1 MYIVLTFDKFKSGEP
16 FNVSILKTGFESVV
30 DANLWI
36 DKNTDKIRSFTKV
49 VKL

>member
-1 MYIVLTFDKFKSGEP
+1 MYIILTFDKFKNGEP
-16 FNVSILKTGFESVV
+16 INISVLKSVFESVT

-36 DKNTDKIRSFTKV
+36 DNNTDKIRSFTKV